1 MKNNAKKLKSKL
13 GGLYIAPAMI
23 LLFMFLLVP
32 LVYALYCGFFQLK
45 YMNKG
50 TFLGLKNYIWCLTDP
65 TIQNSYKV
73 TFIVTFCSTII
84 TVVLGL
90 LLALWIDN
98 KRGLFAYSIEMI
110 GLIPWVISMVVAGIL
125 WSWILNADLGLWG
138 YFTSIFTKEKIYVFN
153 NKTYSLVALIFVMSW
168 RTVGYSMVML
178 LAGLKSLDTSL
189 IEAAEID
196 GANSF
201 QLLTKIK
208 LPLIM
213 TNFLL
218 SLIVLTVSNFTNNTV
233 PRVLTNGGPSNATN
247 VITLMQYQMSFDLYE
262 FGRSSALSVLIMLI
276 TAVIIWFY
284 MKVTKYEL

>member
-1 MKNNAKKLKSKL
+1 M
-13 GGLYIAPAMI
+13 PALS

-32 LVYALYCGFFQLK
+32 LGYALYCGFFKLK

-50 TFLGLKNYIWCLTDP
+50 PFLGLENYVWCLTDP
-65 TIQNSYKV
+65 TILNSFKV
-73 TFIVTFCSTII
+73 TFIVTIFGTAISVI
-84 TVVLGL
+84 LGL
-90 LLALWIDN
+90 ILALWIDS
-98 KRGLFAYSIEMI
+98 KKGLLAYLIEMI

-125 WSWILNADLGLWG
+125 WAWILNGDLGLWSNVTRL
-138 YFTSIFTKEKIYVFN
+138 FTPEKIYIFN
-153 NKTYSLVALIFVMSW
+153 NKTYSLITLIFVMSW
-168 RTVGYSMVML
+168 RTIGYSMVML
-178 LAGLKSLDTSL
+178 LAGLKSLDGSL
-189 IEAAEID
+189 VEAAEID
-196 GANSF
+196 GASSW

-208 LPLIM
+208 IPLIM

-276 TAVIIWFY
+276 TAVIIWMY

>member
-1 MKNNAKKLKSKL
+1 MTISKKFSRNL
-13 GGLYIAPAMI
+13 GGFYTVPAMI
-23 LLFMFLLVP
+23 LLLMFLIVP
-32 LVYALYCGFFQLK
+32 LFYAAYCGFFKLK
-45 YMNKG
+45 YMVKG
-50 TFLGLKNYIWCLTDP
+50 PFLGLENYIWCLTDS
-65 TIQNSYKV
+65 TVLNSFKV
-73 TFIVTFCSTII
+73 TLIVTFCATAIS
-84 TVVLGL
+84 VVIGL
-90 LLALWIDN
+90 FLALWIDR

-125 WSWILNADLGLWG
+125 WAWILNGELGLWNSLTG
-138 YFTSIFTKEKIYVFN
+138 LFTKNKIYIFN
-153 NKTYSLVALIFVMSW
+153 NKTYSLLTLIFVMSW

-178 LAGLKSLDTSL
+178 LAGLKGLDLSL

-196 GANSF
+196 GASPW
-201 QLLTKIK
+201 QVLTKIK

-262 FGRSSALSVLIMLI
+262 FGRSSALSLLIMLI
-276 TAVIIWFY
+276 TAVIIWCY